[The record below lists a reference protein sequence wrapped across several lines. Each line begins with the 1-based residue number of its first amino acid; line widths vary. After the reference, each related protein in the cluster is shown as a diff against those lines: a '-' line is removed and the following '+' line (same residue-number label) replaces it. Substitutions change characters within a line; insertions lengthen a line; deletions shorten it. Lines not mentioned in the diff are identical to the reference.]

1 MKPIS
6 DENHQVQYKNDN
18 FRVVINEYWLLQ

>member
-6 DENHQVQYKNDN
+6 DENHQVQYKNDT
-18 FRVVINEYWLLQ
+18 FRVVINEY

>member
-6 DENHQVQYKNDN
+6 DENHQVQYKNDK
-18 FRVVINEYWLLQ
+18 FRVVINEY